1 MTTRVPRPPS
11 ASSAA
16 KPQSG
21 QIGMAAAVSI
31 GIGGMVGAGIFSIL
45 GVVAQAAGSAM
56 WLAFAIGGV
65 VALLS
70 TYSYAKL
77 GATFPSA
84 GGAVHFLVKGF
95 GDGVLAG
102 GINLFMWVGYIISLA
117 LYATAFGSYAA
128 TFVTRTP
135 SALLLKSLAVAVVV
149 LLTVVNAFGARLMG
163 RSETVIVAAKVAIL
177 VLFAAVGVWFIRPG
191 YLSPELW
198 PETQSILFGAGVL
211 FIGYE
216 GFGLVTNAA
225 ADMRNP
231 RTMLPRALY
240 TSVILVIAIYLA
252 VSLTVSGNLSDYE
265 IEQARDYALA
275 QAAKPFLGEFG
286 FRLIAIAALLSTASA
301 INATLFGSANVC
313 YMIARDG
320 ELPAGLSRTEW
331 QQATGG
337 LLLTAGLVVLVML
350 CFDLSGIAMMGS
362 AAFLLIYA
370 AVNAGHLR
378 VRKQT
383 GANAVIVWL
392 SMLTCLAMFA
402 VLCVYTWQ
410 QQPMAIAALVLFAA
424 ASFAAEWAYRR
435 WTGRRIKEEI

>member
-1 MTTRVPRPPS
+1 MSVKSP
-11 ASSAA
+11 AA
-16 KPQSG
+16 NARSE

-45 GVVAQAAGSAM
+45 GVVAQAAGNAM

-77 GATFPSA
+77 GAAFPSA

-102 GINLFMWVGYIISLA
+102 GLNLFMWAGYIISLA
-117 LYATAFGSYAA
+117 LYASAFGSYAA
-128 TFVTRTP
+128 TFITKTP
-135 SALLLKSLAVAVVV
+135 SVVLVRSLAIGAVV

-163 RSETVIVAAKVAIL
+163 RSETVIVVVKVAIL
-177 VLFAAVGVWFIRPG
+177 VLFAAVGLWFIRPG

-198 PETQSILFGAGVL
+198 PETKSILFGAGVL

-225 ADMRNP
+225 ANMRDP
-231 RTMLPRALY
+231 KSMLPRALY
-240 TSVILVIAIYLA
+240 TSVILVIVIYLA
-252 VSLTVSGNLSDYE
+252 VALTVTGTLSDHE
-265 IEQARDYALA
+265 IEQAKDYALA
-275 QAAKPFLGEFG
+275 AAAEPFLGEFG
-286 FRLIAIAALLSTASA
+286 FRLIAIAALFSTASA
-301 INATLFGSANVC
+301 INATLFGAANVS

-331 QQATGG
+331 KQATGG
-337 LLLTAGLVVLVML
+337 LFLTAALVLLLVLT
-350 CFDLSGIAMMGS
+350 FDLSGIAMMGS
-362 AAFLLIYA
+362 AAFLLVYG

-378 VRKQT
+378 VLKLT
-383 GANAVIVWL
+383 GANAIIVWL
-392 SMLTCLAMFA
+392 SLATCLAMFA
-402 VLCVYTWQ
+402 VLAVYTYQ
-410 QQPMAIAALVLFAA
+410 QQPAAIAALVIIGA
-424 ASFAAEWAYRR
+424 ASFAAEWGYRQ
-435 WTGRRIKEEI
+435 WTGRGLNDLG